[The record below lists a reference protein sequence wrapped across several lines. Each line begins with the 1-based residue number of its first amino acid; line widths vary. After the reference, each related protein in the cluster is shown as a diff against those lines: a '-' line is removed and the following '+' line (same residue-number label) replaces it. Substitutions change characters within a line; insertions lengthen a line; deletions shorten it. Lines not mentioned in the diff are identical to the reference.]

1 MLYKYI
7 LILCEYYNTVPPKEE
22 DPGYDVGLK
31 TLDRLFR
38 EVNK

>member
-1 MLYKYI
+1 M
-7 LILCEYYNTVPPKEE
+7 VPPKEE
-22 DPGYDVGLK
+22 YPGYDVGLK

>member
-1 MLYKYI
+1 M
-7 LILCEYYNTVPPKEE
+7 VPPKEE